1 MWTFPLS
8 HQSGEHNPPSSNW
21 KSWIYKFH
29 IDPQWSMG
37 RDDESVQQIMAW
49 NSYGYQ
55 VGITDLAP
63 FWVLTFFGP
72 LSLSGKD
79 SGARGDWEAG
89 SWWFA
94 RNTVYQVGWTWG
106 NLGKNKTSGWPNI
119 ISLYDNAFAMYVI
132 YLHIH
137 IYIHIY
143 IYTYIYIYT
152 PEYMCRWQSRYRWI
166 SIEDTKTS
174 IHITP
179 MLF

>member
-137 IYIHIY
+137 IYI
-143 IYTYIYIYT
+143 YIYIYLYT
-152 PEYMCRWQSRYRWI
+152 WVYVQMAKQI
-166 SIEDTKTS
+166 
-174 IHITP
+174 
-179 MLF
+179 